1 MVAGVAM
8 MALMQTDA
16 NFLNFSM
23 STVVVSLV
31 FGLLL
36 LTAGLYDKVG
46 TAEDAEAED
55 AFRHNAV
62 AAPTR
67 VRQRRR

>member
-1 MVAGVAM
+1 MTFHNADVEAYRKATAG
-8 MALMQTDA
+8 
-16 NFLNFSM
+16 FYSSFPKWP
-23 STVVVSLV
+23 
-31 FGLLL
+31 
-36 LTAGLYDKVG
+36 AGLYDKVG

-67 VRQRRR
+67 VRQGAASGPGG